1 MKLRVALALFACV
14 AGIAV
19 RANDED
25 VAIGED
31 ASDEIVSSAVI
42 ESCAGWRL
50 NKLPEVKKF
59 LTDDFEVLFENTKFK
74 KVPGKSPELKFFN
87 QHGEELEKMDISRL
101 TRSELNKLMDTKGI
115 PRKPSHDEV

>member
-14 AGIAV
+14 AGIVAV

-42 ESCAGWRL
+42 ESCAG
-50 NKLPEVKKF
+50 
-59 LTDDFEVLFENTKFK
+59 
-74 KVPGKSPELKFFN
+74 
-87 QHGEELEKMDISRL
+87 
-101 TRSELNKLMDTKGI
+101 
-115 PRKPSHDEV
+115 

>member
-1 MKLRVALALFACV
+1 MEDRGGVYYLSWFCRTSAEMKLRVALALFACV

-42 ESCAGWRL
+42 ESCAG
-50 NKLPEVKKF
+50 
-59 LTDDFEVLFENTKFK
+59 
-74 KVPGKSPELKFFN
+74 
-87 QHGEELEKMDISRL
+87 
-101 TRSELNKLMDTKGI
+101 
-115 PRKPSHDEV
+115 